1 MIMPDAYTT
10 FLENV
15 ETELTNDMV
24 LSAMT
29 TKALKFYRNYFKR
42 QLSDVLFV
50 SVIEKPL
57 AEGEGEEK
65 SKEEIDALQQEEK
78 QKLIC
83 QLKELKNSMINAD
96 NFHIVFTDVKEGP
109 TMFNIIAD

>member
-1 MIMPDAYTT
+1 M
-10 FLENV
+10 
-15 ETELTNDMV
+15 
-24 LSAMT
+24 
-29 TKALKFYRNYFKR
+29 
-42 QLSDVLFV
+42 FV

-57 AEGEGEEK
+57 AENEGEEK